1 LHIDLFGPRIDH
13 GAVSATPGE
22 PTRDAGW
29 TWPSAGIPGGAW
41 ALLALAAV
49 AVIVGAV
56 MRGFYGWEWYWDLQL
71 VFRAV
76 PSALPIV
83 VGAAALAGAFR
94 WPRSGRSLLA
104 GAGVLALNG
113 VLTVIGDTWIFAW
126 SNWIATAPNELQQGL
141 AIAQAQIAELSLIGG
156 LALLAIGLWRGGD
169 PSNQIAGWRLLAMLA
184 TVVLGAVALGG
195 VAAYV
200 AAAMQALPVTPPI
213 EIVYW
218 AFLILEVVSATA
230 LAAVA
235 VRAIPDRHRLP
246 EIAIAT
252 GAMIWTISRGGVNWL
267 ISIPPGDIPDDV
279 VLVFTRGAVIG
290 LVVVAAGF
298 LSARLFPARP
308 A

>member
-1 LHIDLFGPRIDH
+1 M
-13 GAVSATPGE
+13 SATSGE
-22 PTRDAGW
+22 PTRDPGW
-29 TWPSAGIPGGAW
+29 TWPAAGIPRGAW
-41 ALLALAAV
+41 ALLAVAAA

-71 VFRAV
+71 VIRAV

-94 WPRSGRSLLA
+94 WPRSGRWLLA
-104 GAGVLALNG
+104 GAGALALNG

-126 SNWIATAPNELQQGL
+126 SNWIATTPNEVQQGL

-156 LALLAIGLWRGGD
+156 FALLAIGLWRGGD
-169 PSNQIAGWRLLAMLA
+169 PGNPIAGWRLLAILA
-184 TVVLGAVALGG
+184 TVVLGALALGG

-200 AAAMQALPVTPPI
+200 AAAMQGLPVLPPI

-218 AFLILEVVSATA
+218 VFLILEVVSATA
-230 LAAVA
+230 FAAVA

-252 GAMIWTISRGGVNWL
+252 GAMIWTVSRGGVNWL
-267 ISIPPGDIPDDV
+267 ISIPPGEVLDDA
-279 VLVFTRGAVIG
+279 VLVFSRGAVAG
-290 LVVVAAGF
+290 LAVLAAGF
-298 LSARLFPARP
+298 LAARLFPARP